1 MRCVLASLHLQEL
14 LPASTE
20 LFDGARLALGQA
32 VQRRLLAPAQG
43 MGSVIQQLI
52 RVMLGTALYLDEL
65 CIEGD
70 EQHLLSANSSCE
82 PKVAC
87 GCCAGF
93 ELGVSSAVA
102 SGTPPAQTTHHRQCT
117 RRAST

>member
-1 MRCVLASLHLQEL
+1 M
-14 LPASTE
+14 
-20 LFDGARLALGQA
+20 RLALGQA
-32 VQRRLLAPAQG
+32 VQRRLLAPAQV

-70 EQHLLSANSSCE
+70 EQHLLPANSSCE

-93 ELGVSSAVA
+93 ELGVSSAA
-102 SGTPPAQTTHHRQCT
+102 GIHSAQPTHHRQYS